1 MNSRETTIVGDEK
14 DYDNREKDYSN
25 REIDLLLKDIK
36 DILNLVY
43 EQVKK
48 TNGRVDVIEIKVLDE
63 KEWRNRIIGAIAVIT
78 AVITVFI
85 VPLSIAL
92 ITKVIK

>member
-1 MNSRETTIVGDEK
+1 MTD
-14 DYDNREKDYSN
+14 DDYSN
-25 REIDLLLKDIK
+25 REIDLLLKDIR
-36 DILNLVY
+36 DILTMVH

-48 TNGRVDVIEIKVLDE
+48 TNGRVTGLEVRMSCQE
-63 KEWRNRIIGAIAVIT
+63 EWRNRIIGAV
-78 AVITVFI
+78 AVITVVI